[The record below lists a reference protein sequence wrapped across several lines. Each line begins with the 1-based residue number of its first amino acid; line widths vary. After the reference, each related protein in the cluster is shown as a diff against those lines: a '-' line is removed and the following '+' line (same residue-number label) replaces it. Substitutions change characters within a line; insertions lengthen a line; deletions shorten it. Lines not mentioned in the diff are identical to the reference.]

1 MTIYTVL
8 KIIHVISASVLFGT
22 GMGTAFYMLLVN
34 CQKDTALI
42 AKATRQVVFAD
53 WLFTGTS
60 GVVQAVTGVVM
71 IYLKGYSFHLLWV
84 WGSILGYLIAGAC
97 WLPVVWLQIRCRDMA
112 ELASTRQQALPQ
124 LYHRYF
130 TAWWVL
136 GIPAFAALLGV
147 FFLMSSKI
155 SL

>member
-1 MTIYTVL
+1 MTPYTAL
-8 KIIHVISASVLFGT
+8 KIIHVVSASVLFGT
-22 GMGTAFYMLLVN
+22 GMGSAFYMLLVN
-34 CQKDTALI
+34 FQKDTALI

-84 WGSILGYLIAGAC
+84 WGSILGYMIAGAC

-112 ELASTRQQALPQ
+112 ELASTHQQALPQ